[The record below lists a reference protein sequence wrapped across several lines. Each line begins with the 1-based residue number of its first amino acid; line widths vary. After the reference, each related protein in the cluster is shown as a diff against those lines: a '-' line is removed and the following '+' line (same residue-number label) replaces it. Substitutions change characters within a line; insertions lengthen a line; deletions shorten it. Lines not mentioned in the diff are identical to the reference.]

1 MCGAYRPPDFTPSS
15 RALHPRFI
23 LPWRNDRRHFRA
35 AMKTTIDLPDEIYR
49 PALAKA
55 RRHGVTLS
63 DVIAT
68 ALRSRTRAHMPE
80 KRGAPPRPAAPD
92 PDFSD
97 LRAELGL

>member
-1 MCGAYRPPDFTPSS
+1 
-15 RALHPRFI
+15 
-23 LPWRNDRRHFRA
+23 
-35 AMKTTIDLPDEIYR
+35 MKTTIDLPDEIYR

-68 ALRSRTRAHMPE
+68 ALRSGTRAHMPE
-80 KRGAPPRPAAPD
+80 TRAPLRPAAPD
-92 PDFSD
+92 PDFAD